1 MIAVEN
7 RDHGRSPLR
16 EASHHVEGDRP
27 SRRPFSETPVSATV
41 LSRQR
46 RFAVQTAKEEVQ
58 QLLQDLPDDA
68 TLEDIQYHIYV
79 KQKIAQGLA
88 DVRAGRVMS
97 QEEVEKR
104 FARWLGK

>member
-1 MIAVEN
+1 M
-7 RDHGRSPLR
+7 
-16 EASHHVEGDRP
+16 
-27 SRRPFSETPVSATV
+27 
-41 LSRQR
+41 
-46 RFAVQTAKEEVQ
+46 QTAKQEVQ
-58 QLLQDLPDDA
+58 QLLADLPDDA

-88 DVRAGRVMS
+88 DVQRGRVLS

>member
-1 MIAVEN
+1 
-7 RDHGRSPLR
+7 
-16 EASHHVEGDRP
+16 
-27 SRRPFSETPVSATV
+27 
-41 LSRQR
+41 
-46 RFAVQTAKEEVQ
+46 VQTAKQEVEE
-58 QLLQDLPDDA
+58 LLRELPDDA

-104 FARWLGK
+104 FARWLEK

>member
-1 MIAVEN
+1 
-7 RDHGRSPLR
+7 
-16 EASHHVEGDRP
+16 
-27 SRRPFSETPVSATV
+27 
-41 LSRQR
+41 
-46 RFAVQTAKEEVQ
+46 VQTAKQEVQ
-58 QLLQDLPDDA
+58 ELVQELPDDA

-104 FARWLGK
+104 FARWLEK